1 MFVVDTHFQANVL
14 LAVKVSAGHC
24 KITYSMDRHEALLKN
39 IKPAKI
45 VSGHN
50 DKH

>member
-1 MFVVDTHFQANVL
+1 MFVVDTNFQANL
-14 LAVKVSAGHC
+14 LLVVKVIAGNC
-24 KITYSMDRHEALLKN
+24 IITYSMDRHEALLKN

-45 VSGHN
+45 VSAHN